1 MVQPD
6 SAVNLPTGALPYHQ
20 LQQTDVVIKRF
31 PAPRPHR
38 VHESL
43 LGGVAQGPQVQILGP
58 SPETAETHPGE
69 ESSNTAGPENPGEA
83 DSGARTT
90 SVEPAG
96 LGGAGLSGG
105 GPGHSRCGTVEVGA
119 HPPSHGTGP
128 QLQERTG
135 RLCSGREQRG
145 RIYTGVG
152 GQGPG
157 SDIPGGLRDGCGQQW
172 AGKPSR

>member
-1 MVQPD
+1 MVGPD
-6 SAVNLPTGALPYHQ
+6 SSVNLPTGALPYHR
-20 LQQTDVVIKRF
+20 LQQADVVIQRF

-38 VHESL
+38 VHQSL
-43 LGGVAQGPQVQILGP
+43 LGGVAQGPQAQILGP

-90 SVEPAG
+90 SAERAG
-96 LGGAGLSGG
+96 LGWAVRWWARAQQVRDRG
-105 GPGHSRCGTVEVGA
+105 GA

-128 QLQERTG
+128 QLQGTTG

-145 RIYTGVG
+145 CVYTGAG